1 VRIKVLGAAA
11 GGGLPQW
18 NCACQNCSDLRRNS
32 PHIQPRTQSQLA
44 VTAGSDAW
52 FLINASPDL
61 REQLNHTPEVQPSPE
76 KGLRNTPVA
85 GVVLTSADLDHV
97 LGLLLMREF
106 TPVRIYATDT
116 VRSIL
121 QANSFFSMLDRLP
134 GQSRWT
140 VIEPEVSFSLGDGL
154 VCTPIALP
162 NTFPSYV
169 AEEQRTTLDETSAT
183 IGLLFETS
191 QGKRVAYLPAL
202 ASLSPSLKK
211 LLSTCSA
218 VMVDGTFWS
227 DNELQSIQPGT
238 PLATSMGHMPI
249 SGANGSLAAFSDL
262 AAVRRIYTHIN
273 NTNPILN
280 EESPERRVVQDA
292 GWEVAWDGLEIT
304 I

>member
-18 NCACQNCSDLRRNS
+18 NCVCPNCSALRGS
-32 PHIQPRTQSQLA
+32 LSSIQPRTQSQLA
-44 VTAGSDAW
+44 VSSGSDAW
-52 FLINASPDL
+52 FLVNASPDL
-61 REQLNHTPEVQPSPE
+61 REQLNRTPEIHPDPQR
-76 KGLRNTPVA
+76 GLRNTPVA
-85 GVVLTSADLDHV
+85 GVILTSADLDHV

-106 TPVRIYATDT
+106 TPVRIYATST

-140 VIEPEVSFSLGDGL
+140 VIEPQVSFPLGDGL

-169 AEEQRTTLDETSAT
+169 TEEERATLDETSAT

-202 ASLSPSLKK
+202 ASLSPSLKE
-211 LLSTCSA
+211 LLATCSV

-238 PLATSMGHMPI
+238 PFATSMGHMPI
-249 SGANGSLAAFSDL
+249 SGPNGSLAAFDDL

-280 EESPERRVVQDA
+280 EASQEHRAVRDA

-304 I
+304 L